1 MDWNLNWV
9 PIQIFL
15 IQLKKREMQIG
26 GEDIENLFMN
36 AMLEKK
42 TLKRYRFEKTPFY
55 VSLLGNGLNKIWAW
69 IW

>member
-1 MDWNLNWV
+1 
-9 PIQIFL
+9 
-15 IQLKKREMQIG
+15 MQIG

-55 VSLLGNGLNKIWAW
+55 VSLLGNGLNKI
-69 IW
+69 

>member
-1 MDWNLNWV
+1 
-9 PIQIFL
+9 
-15 IQLKKREMQIG
+15 
-26 GEDIENLFMN
+26 
-36 AMLEKK
+36 MLEKK